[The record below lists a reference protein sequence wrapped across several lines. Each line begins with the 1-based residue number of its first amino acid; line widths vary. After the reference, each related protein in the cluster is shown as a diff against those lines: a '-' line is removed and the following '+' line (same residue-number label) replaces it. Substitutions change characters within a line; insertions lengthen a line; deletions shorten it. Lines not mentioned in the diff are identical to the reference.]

1 MSRWLLVGSCA
12 AICALLPLGGAGSGA
27 AGRGVPASSL
37 LQHARSGVIRVEAF
51 GCGRLLSGTGFLV
64 DDHHLATAEHVVAGA
79 DRIVLRQ
86 GRREV
91 AVGTLAGADSAH
103 DIALI
108 RTDRSIRG
116 HVFSLASRSPR
127 AREGVAALGFPLG
140 RRLTVARGSV
150 RGTAHVVGADGRA
163 GQELIQTDASV
174 HNGHSG
180 GPLVSLSDGSL
191 LGVVDLA
198 AVGRNPLSFSV
209 SARAVAPL
217 LSRWRRDPEAV
228 PQEPCRSGVS
238 YPTLRQPPRLSG
250 GASLPPGH
258 M

>member
-1 MSRWLLVGSCA
+1 MSRWLFVGSCA
-12 AICALLPLGGAGSGA
+12 AVCALLALAGSGA
-27 AGRGVPASSL
+27 AGRGVPPRSV
-37 LQHARSGVIRVEAF
+37 LQRAQSGVIRVEAS
-51 GCGRLLSGTGFLV
+51 GCGRMLSGSGFLV
-64 DDHHLATAEHVVAGA
+64 DDRHLATADHVVAGA

-86 GRREV
+86 GRRTV

-103 DIALI
+103 DVALI
-108 RTDRSIRG
+108 RTDRRIRG
-116 HVFSLASRSPR
+116 HVFSFARR
-127 AREGVAALGFPLG
+127 APHLREDVAALGFPLA

-150 RGTAHVVGADGRA
+150 RGTARILAAGGRA

-180 GPLVSLSDGSL
+180 GPLVSLSDGAV
-191 LGVVDLA
+191 LGLVDLSS
-198 AVGRNPLSFSV
+198 VGRAPLSFAV
-209 SARAVAPL
+209 SARVAAPL

-228 PQEPCRSGVS
+228 PQEPCRSPVS

-250 GASLPPGH
+250 EASLPPGH